1 MHNKEKDILILGRG
15 PSQALGEH
23 PLFAEKMYSIKFTKV
38 KTKFCLSLDNNGANS
53 YLFAN
58 GTEIHKF
65 TTKDSE
71 IVPSNLC
78 LRNVSKDF
86 SASNIK
92 KKKKTEFNGHIY
104 DFSVDYDSIDVDQI
118 KDIHKYLM
126 EKNKIV

>member
-1 MHNKEKDILILGRG
+1 MQNKGKDILILGRG

-23 PLFAEKMYSIKFTKV
+23 SLSAEKMYSIKFTKV

-58 GTEIHKF
+58 GTKIHKF

-86 SASNIK
+86 SASSMK
-92 KKKKTEFNGHIY
+92 KKKKLNLMVTIMIL
-104 DFSVDYDSIDVDQI
+104 VLIMIQLMLI
-118 KDIHKYLM
+118 K
-126 EKNKIV
+126 